1 MPEGPEC
8 TIVAN
13 QLHDFSVNKTLES
26 IDTLTGRYTRNL
38 PTGFLD
44 FTSTLPKKILSVS
57 NKGKFIYMT
66 TEPKGVIFIT
76 LGMSGTFK
84 TEINKYARVK
94 FSFNDKSELFYSDM
108 RNFGTLKFFTGDD
121 VDIALQ
127 KKLKEIGPDMLNDPC
142 QWSDW
147 LKICRRRNTNS
158 MVKFLMN
165 QKNISGVGNIYK
177 SEALFLAGIDPR
189 RTIESCS
196 DEELNK
202 LYTAVKEVLKSSY
215 ESGGSTIRNY
225 SDLYN
230 NHGKYTAFPSQ
241 PQEMLE
247 SRWDNRVMIY
257 GRKQDIYGN
266 DVVKLRLDDAR
277 TTYFSPSIQ
286 K

>member
-13 QLHDFSVNKTLES
+13 QLHSFCADKKLVNIEL
-26 IDTLTGRYTRNL
+26 LTGRYTKKAPDGYKSFLELL
-38 PTGFLD
+38 PQTVA
-44 FTSTLPKKILSVS
+44 KVS
-57 NKGKFIYMT
+57 NKGKFIYLITDMSDT
-66 TEPKGVIFIT
+66 IFIT

-84 TEINKYARVK
+84 TETNKYARVK
-94 FSFNDKSELFYSDM
+94 FSFSDGSAIFYSDM
-108 RNFGTLKFFTGDD
+108 RNFGTLKFFTRDNAK
-121 VDIALQ
+121 VALQ
-127 KKLKEIGPDMLNDPC
+127 KKLSEIGPDMLNDPC

-147 LKICRRRNTNS
+147 LKICRRRNQNS

-189 RTIESCS
+189 RKLESCS
-196 DEELNK
+196 DEELQK
-202 LYTAVKEVLKSSY
+202 LYKAVKEVLKSSY
-215 ESGGSTIRNY
+215 DSGGSTIRNY
-225 SDLYN
+225 SDLFN

-241 PQEMLE
+241 PKEMLE

-266 DVVKLRLDDAR
+266 DVIKLRLDDDR
-277 TTYFSPSIQ
+277 TTYYSPTVQ